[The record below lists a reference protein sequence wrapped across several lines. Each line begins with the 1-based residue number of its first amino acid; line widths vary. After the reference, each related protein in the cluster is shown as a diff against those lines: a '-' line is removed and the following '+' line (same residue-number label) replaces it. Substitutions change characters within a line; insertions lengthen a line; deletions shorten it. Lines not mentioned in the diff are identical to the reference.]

1 METVQRKEHWEN
13 IYCTKQENEVSWFQQ
28 YPKTSMDFVELFS
41 LKKDSKIIDIG
52 GGDSHFAD
60 SLLEA
65 EYTNI
70 TVLDISAKAIERA
83 KIRIGEKAAG
93 VKWIVSDVTEFV
105 PTQQY
110 DFWHDRAAFHFLT
123 EEAQADKYVEIA
135 NKGIAENGIL
145 VLGTFSV
152 NGPKKCSGLE
162 IKQYSE
168 TSMSA
173 KFEKYF
179 KRVKCITE
187 DHQTPFNTIQN
198 FLFCSF
204 KKESK

>member
-1 METVQRKEHWEN
+1 METNSKKEHWEN
-13 IYCTKQENEVSWFQQ
+13 IYCTKHENEVSWFQQ

-41 LKKDSKIIDIG
+41 LQKNAKIIDIG
-52 GGDSHFAD
+52 GGDSHFVDA
-60 SLLEA
+60 LLKEGF
-65 EYTNI
+65 TDI
-70 TVLDISAKAIERA
+70 TVLDISVKAIERA
-83 KIRIGEKAAG
+83 KIRIGEKANSI
-93 VKWIVSDVTEFV
+93 KWIVSDVTEFK
-105 PTQQY
+105 PTERY

-123 EEAQADKYVEIA
+123 DEKLADKYVEIA
-135 NKGIAENGIL
+135 DQGIAANGIL

-168 TSMSA
+168 ESMSA

-179 KRVKCITE
+179 SRVKCITE
-187 DHQTPFNTIQN
+187 DHQTPFNTTQN

-204 KKESK
+204 KK